1 MGITKRQIE
10 RAMERKA
17 NGDKLTKEDRLLI
30 LMSDM
35 DWHYG
40 RELSEKVSWRFG
52 GYLFTLKQMGVMWEK
67 ERVPEVKDAVVYKYR
82 LVGDGE

>member
-1 MGITKRQIE
+1 MGITKRQIG

-35 DWHYG
+35 GWHYG

-52 GYLFTLKQMGVMWEK
+52 GYLFNLKQMGVMWEK

-82 LVGDGE
+82 LVGDEE